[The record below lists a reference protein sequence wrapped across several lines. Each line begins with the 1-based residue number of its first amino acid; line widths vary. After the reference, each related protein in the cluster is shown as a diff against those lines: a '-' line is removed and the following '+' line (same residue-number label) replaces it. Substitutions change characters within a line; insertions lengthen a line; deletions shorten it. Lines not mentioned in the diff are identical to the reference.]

1 MGVARVATM
10 AIAAA
15 GLSRKSKVSAV
26 MRNYGCLWRDAQEPA
41 AVQHYDSLYFPTFLA
56 IAFF

>member
-1 MGVARVATM
+1 M